1 MCTPCGLRRTP
12 RSAKS
17 NTRSL
22 PWKPSRFPR
31 PLRGGREPAAM
42 GYRGKV
48 ELQEQARVLR
58 ARGKTLAQIAD
69 ALGVAK
75 SSVSLWVRDVPFT
88 PSPRRHGPH
97 RRPNPAHEAKLRQ
110 IEELNRE
117 GRERIRTLSSGEFL
131 VVGVALYAGEGA
143 KGDEIGRAS
152 CRERV
157 E

>member
-58 ARGKTLAQIAD
+58 ARGKTLAQI
-69 ALGVAK
+69 
-75 SSVSLWVRDVPFT
+75 
-88 PSPRRHGPH
+88 
-97 RRPNPAHEAKLRQ
+97 EA
-110 IEELNRE
+110 LNRA
-117 GRERIRTLSSGEFL
+117 GKERIGILGEEAFFVAGL
-131 VVGVALYAGEGA
+131 ALYAGEGGKTDGLVRFA
-143 KGDEIGRAS
+143 NSDPEMVRFFCAWLRRFFNIDESRL
-152 CRERV
+152 R
-157 E
+157 